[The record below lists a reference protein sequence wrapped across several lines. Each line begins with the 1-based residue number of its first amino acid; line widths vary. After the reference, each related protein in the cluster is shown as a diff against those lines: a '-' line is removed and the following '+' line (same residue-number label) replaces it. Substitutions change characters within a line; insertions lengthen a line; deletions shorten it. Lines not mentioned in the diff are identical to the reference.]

1 MLEAI
6 LIDNSFDPT
15 KDEFRLANSPFYL
28 IAHADFRYHAEMEEV
43 MAKRGVTKTIY
54 RILTVLRET
63 RCSSV
68 TELSDIALTK
78 RATVSR
84 VVDRMVKSGLVS
96 TAPMPTDNRVTEVR
110 LTAKGRDVLD
120 ELTPIVKRQLERA
133 LHDIP
138 EAELQGFIGTL
149 RAICRNLSKSHLE

>member
-1 MLEAI
+1 MI
-6 LIDNSFDPT
+6 GNSFDPT
-15 KDEFRLANSPFYL
+15 KGEFRLANSPFYL

-68 TELSDIALTK
+68 TELSEIALTK

-110 LTAKGRDVLD
+110 LTDKGREVLD

-133 LHDIP
+133 LTDIP
-138 EAELQGFIGTL
+138 EAELQRFIGTL
-149 RAICRNLSKSHLE
+149 QAICSNLSKSHLE